1 LSFEEPSWEKT
12 VPIYKPHSG
21 RYRAG
26 GGVRGMAA
34 LPHGFYSA
42 KRLKTS
48 GKLATQSQP
57 QQPPISC
64 PSCKSKRIWKD
75 GFRKLGDGRKVQRWI
90 CRTCGYRFSKKNE
103 FSMKNVINENLH
115 TTRRRVCASSVGAI
129 NLVQPEVLE
138 KRVAGATKKTSQAD
152 LKGKIIEY
160 IWMMRKQGYS
170 KATIKCYSDI
180 LKTLLRRGADLYDPE
195 SVKRT
200 IALQESWGNSRKS
213 NAVKAYDLFLKM
225 LGMTWE
231 KPRYKPIRRIPFIPS
246 EREIDELIAG
256 CSKQMAAF
264 LQVLKETAAR
274 RGEAFSLKW
283 SDVDFVNKTIRIT
296 PLKGSEARIFKISEK
311 LVRMLK
317 SLPKNP
323 EKIWIYKN
331 TFYLDKQFR
340 RQRKKVA
347 HKVGNPRLLRIHFHT
362 LRHWKATIEYAK
374 TKDILYVQKLLGH
387 KRLENTL
394 LYTQLVNLPQ
404 NEEYICKAARNIKE
418 AQKLIEAGFEFVTKI
433 NGVSLFRKLKS
444 TYLGSVTTEMG
455 LSASMVDTPSSD
467 ISRKSPSFSVLVFHG
482 YLFTIPKNKE
492 VMRNV
497 LSEFKL

>member
-1 LSFEEPSWEKT
+1 MVAEGEVSKIRVHVSSRPPQ
-12 VPIYKPHSG
+12 PI
-21 RYRAG
+21 R
-26 GGVRGMAA
+26 
-34 LPHGFYSA
+34 
-42 KRLKTS
+42 
-48 GKLATQSQP
+48 
-57 QQPPISC
+57 C

-75 GFRKLGDGRKVQRWI
+75 GFRKLGGGRKVQRWI
-90 CRTCGYRFSKKNE
+90 CRDCGFRFSKKNE
-103 FSMKNVINENLH
+103 FSKKNVINGGRH
-115 TTRRRVCASSVGAI
+115 TVKYQVCAVRAK
-129 NLVQPEVLE
+129 NLVQPEPLK
-138 KRVAGATKKTSQAD
+138 KRVAGATKKTSEAD

-160 IWMMRKQGYS
+160 LWMMKKQGYS

-180 LKTLLRRGADLYDPE
+180 LKSLLRRGANLYDPE
-195 SVKRT
+195 DVKKV
-200 IALQESWGNSRKS
+200 IAMQEKWGNSRKS

-225 LGMTWE
+225 LGMTWK
-231 KPRYKPIRRIPFIPS
+231 KPRYKPVRRIPFIPS
-246 EREIDELIAG
+246 EKEIDELIAG

-274 RGEAFSLKW
+274 RGEAFNLKW

-296 PLKGSEARIFKISEK
+296 PLKGSEARIFKMSDK

-317 SLPKNP
+317 SLPKNLDDP
-323 EKIWIYKN
+323 ETRIWIYKN

-347 HKVGNPRLLRIHFHT
+347 DKVGNPRLLRIHFHT
-362 LRHWKATIEYAK
+362 LRHWKATFEYAR

-404 NEEYICKAARNIKE
+404 NEEYVCKAAKNVKE

-455 LSASMVDTPSSD
+455 SSASLADNPDGD
-467 ISRKSPSFSVLVFHG
+467 IPRKTPSFSVLARSV
-482 YLFTIPKNKE
+482 
-492 VMRNV
+492 
-497 LSEFKL
+497 